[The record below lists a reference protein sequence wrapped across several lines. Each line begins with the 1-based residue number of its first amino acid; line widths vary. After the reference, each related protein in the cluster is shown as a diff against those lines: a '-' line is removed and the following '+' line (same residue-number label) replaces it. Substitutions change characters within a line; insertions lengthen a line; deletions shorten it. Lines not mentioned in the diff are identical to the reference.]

1 MYDQCML
8 NLTEN
13 QKKKIV
19 SAYKNKIGVNIRI
32 SNKDLHSKG
41 NVNLLLTSQQINK
54 INKAKAS
61 GNGIELKFSK
71 TQLQKQGGFLSGLLN
86 LGKIV
91 LPFLAKKVLPSL
103 GIAAASGAFSGA
115 TNKAVRD
122 S

>member
-1 MYDQCML
+1 ML
-8 NLTEN
+8 NSTEN

-103 GIAAASGAFSGA
+103 GIAAASGAISGA